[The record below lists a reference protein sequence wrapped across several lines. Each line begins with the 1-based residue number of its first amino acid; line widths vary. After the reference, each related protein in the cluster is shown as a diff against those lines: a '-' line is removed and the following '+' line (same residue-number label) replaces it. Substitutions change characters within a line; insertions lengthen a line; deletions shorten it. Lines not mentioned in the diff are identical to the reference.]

1 MASSMA
7 SHIKDEN
14 IGIIQYDIPHMI
26 RACVVETRF
35 ANRKERYDLGG
46 LLPACLDEC

>member
-7 SHIKDEN
+7 NHIKDEN

-26 RACVVETRF
+26 LACVVETRF
-35 ANRKERYDLGG
+35 AVRPRRIVAGVFG
-46 LLPACLDEC
+46 

>member
-7 SHIKDEN
+7 SHTKDEN

-26 RACVVETRF
+26 LACVVETRF
-35 ANRKERYDLGG
+35 ANRKEWYDLHG
-46 LLPACLDEC
+46 LLWVFG